1 MGFSNLF
8 EYTDMS
14 KKKLVYILSL
24 RNAAADRA
32 GQDIEYKGGLRYMKS
47 PLEYL
52 VERLNQPGLGDDY
65 SLEGVIY
72 DDDEGSA
79 ADREK
84 LQHYGFS
91 CQPGKP
97 WIYPADLSV
106 QGKPVNCL
114 LHAIPSTYRRLP
126 RAAPNASER
135 ATQKSA
141 FERRLLDKLLVLD
154 ADFVVLDGLLIIL
167 DELVRP
173 GAVFHR
179 RIANIHPGVTR
190 LGSLYERRGAYA
202 TLDALYGARGE
213 RVVNWSTLETQPV
226 PPVNM
231 TGASFHYVDNG
242 IDSGEVIFDVLETR
256 IDVHDTILEL
266 RWNNFNKS
274 LFPALEGGLAM
285 MADNLANVAI

>member
-1 MGFSNLF
+1 
-8 EYTDMS
+8 MS

-32 GQDIEYKGGLRYMKS
+32 GQQIEYKGGLRYMKS

-52 VERLNQPGLGDDY
+52 VGRLNETELGDLY

-72 DDDEGSA
+72 DDDENSP
-79 ADREK
+79 ADCEK
-84 LQHYGFS
+84 LVHYGFS
-91 CQPGKP
+91 CTPGKQ
-97 WIYPADLSV
+97 WIYPSNLTV
-106 QGKPVNCL
+106 QGKSVNSL
-114 LHAIPSTYRRLP
+114 LHAIPSAYRRLP
-126 RAAPNASER
+126 LNAPER
-135 ATQKSA
+135 VAQKSR
-141 FERRLLDKLLVLD
+141 FEKRLLDKLIALE
-154 ADFVVLDGLLIIL
+154 ADFVVLDGLLVIL

-173 GAVFHR
+173 GALFHR

-190 LGSLYERRGAYA
+190 LGSRYERRGAYA

-213 RVVNWSTLETQPV
+213 KVIDWNTRETRPV
-226 PPVNM
+226 PPVDK

-242 IDSGEVIFDVLETR
+242 IDSGEVIFDLLETD
-256 IDVHDTILEL
+256 IDPNDTILEL

-285 MADNLANVAI
+285 MAESFAKEAI